1 MNRNAFLAIA
11 AGTALL
17 LGGPASLAASEP
29 AKVAGTWKLTVEGR
43 QGRTS
48 TQTLTIEQNGEK
60 IKGTI
65 TGLRAESSFEG
76 TVSGNKISFTSKRD
90 TDRGEMMF
98 EYSGTVDGDSMKGTM
113 QFNGITRDWTARRE
127 KQKDKDKD
135 KES

>member
-1 MNRNAFLAIA
+1 MNRNAFLTIA

-17 LGGPASLAASEP
+17 LGGPSSLAASEP
-29 AKVAGTWKLTVEGR
+29 AKVAGTWELTVEGR